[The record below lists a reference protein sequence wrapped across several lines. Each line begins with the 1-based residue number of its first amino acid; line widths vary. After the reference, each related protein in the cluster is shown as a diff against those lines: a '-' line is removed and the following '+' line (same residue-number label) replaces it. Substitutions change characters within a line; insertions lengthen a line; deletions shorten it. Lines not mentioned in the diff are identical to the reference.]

1 MESEERRSSPSSPAL
16 ALAQKIAFACLPFG
30 EIGRLAGATS
40 SARVHSCRIA
50 ALASRF
56 RRSAGLTQK
65 SLGPPTAWY
74 WALLSGSRLVLRCGL
89 RSQSAFSSGCGL
101 AGSAIIGWCVA
112 NISCYRGRL
121 PSQYT
126 HRYREAGACIHRCN
140 GRASCTRRMWPPIQ
154 VPRGPDRCSRRRGSP
169 SRTMAAPASGPA
181 LHLTCASLRA

>member
-1 MESEERRSSPSSPAL
+1 MSPVRGDWSLGGGNEQRKSAFVPYCRACVEISAL
-16 ALAQKIAFACLPFG
+16 GWVNAEIA
-30 EIGRLAGATS
+30 
-40 SARVHSCRIA
+40 
-50 ALASRF
+50 
-56 RRSAGLTQK
+56 RSADGMV
-65 SLGPPTAWY
+65 LGA
-74 WALLSGSRLVLRCGL
+74 LSGSRLVLRCGL

-169 SRTMAAPASGPA
+169 SRTMAAPESGPA
-181 LHLTCASLRA
+181 LHLTCASLRV